1 MILDTLKKNSGF
13 TLIELM
19 VATTLFT
26 FIMLMGVGSLIVSS
40 NSAKASQKL
49 RTAVDNVNFAMESM
63 TRELRTGTYYECE
76 VNSVN
81 LSNTNTVADCLSG
94 GNIIAFIPQQVPS
107 SPLRVAYELNPRGD
121 GTNSLQRC
129 EYINS
134 ATNCADVV
142 STDVNIQSLTF
153 YVRGSSLTDGI
164 QPSVKILVKGVVTL
178 KGVDTPFILQ
188 SMASQRST
196 EK

>member
-1 MILDTLKKNSGF
+1 M
-13 TLIELM
+13 
-19 VATTLFT
+19 
-26 FIMLMGVGSLIVSS
+26 
-40 NSAKASQKL
+40 
-49 RTAVDNVNFAMESM
+49 
-63 TRELRTGTYYECE
+63 
-76 VNSVN
+76 
-81 LSNTNTVADCLSG
+81 
-94 GNIIAFIPQQVPS
+94 
-107 SPLRVAYELNPRGD
+107 
-121 GTNSLQRC
+121 QRC